1 MKRISVP
8 NAEKVDC
15 EGFTLVEVMLA
26 VAIFAIGILAIASM
40 QIGATNANSS
50 AYRLTERISLA
61 EARIESLLSLPYGH
75 PDLAQG
81 NHQDPRPPAGYV
93 ITWNVVDNA
102 PVANSKT
109 LSVSSSYQGRD
120 GVARIIT
127 LTYVKPSI

>member
-1 MKRISVP
+1 MKRISVH
-8 NAEKVDC
+8 KDGDC

-26 VAIFAIGILAIASM
+26 VAIFSIGILAIASM

-61 EARIESLLSLPYGH
+61 EARIESLLFLPYGH

-81 NHQDPRPPAGYV
+81 NHQDPAPPAGYV

-109 LSVSSSYQGRD
+109 LSVSSAYQARD
-120 GVARIIT
+120 GVARTIT

>member
-1 MKRISVP
+1 MKRISVR

-120 GVARIIT
+120 GVPRIIT